1 LPVAADPAGGRAAA
15 SEHGRL
21 RASHADRE
29 YVVAV
34 LKAAFVQGRLTKDEF
49 DARVGQTFASRTYA
63 ELDTLTADVPAD
75 LVGARAVL
83 AAQASSRSSVNEAI
97 SPSPVNTVTK
107 SGVSV
112 IVAATILVVA
122 IFTGIGDT
130 LARLTLLAVFSPLW
144 VLALV
149 GLLKFHSWLEN
160 RSRPLLSDRE
170 RRCR

>member
-1 LPVAADPAGGRAAA
+1 VAAGPGRGKGAAIGR
-15 SEHGRL
+15 GRL

-34 LKAAFVQGRLTKDEF
+34 LKAAYVQGRLTKEEF
-49 DARVGQTFASRTYA
+49 DARVGQTFVSRTYA
-63 ELDTLTADVPAD
+63 ELDAVTADVPAE

-83 AAQASSRSSVNEAI
+83 GDQATSSSSANK
-97 SPSPVNTVTK
+97 VTK

-112 IVAATILVVA
+112 IIAAAILVAAL
-122 IFTGIGDT
+122 FTGIGDT
-130 LARLTLLAVFSPLW
+130 LARLTLLAVLSPLW
-144 VLALV
+144 ILMLV

-160 RSRPLLSDRE
+160 RSRPLVSDRG